1 MTDPPDGPWLIVLA
15 GPNGAGKSTF
25 FDVFLRRRGFRFVN
39 ADLIARGLPGD
50 DRADV
55 AYRAA
60 GLAEIER
67 RALVARGDTFV
78 METVFSDPAGAK
90 LGLLRDARARGYR
103 VAFVYIGLAGAPL
116 SQARVIQ
123 RVAQGGHDV
132 PDDKIRKRLPRS
144 LENARQALQF
154 VDAAWVL
161 DNSDA
166 DHPFQLVATTRAGQ
180 VIHIVPSAPRW
191 CRRILPRTHRWGR
204 GRPGSR
210 RNVTPPYRRTNS

>member
-1 MTDPPDGPWLIVLA
+1 MGDPPDGPWLIVLA

-25 FDVFLRRRGFRFVN
+25 FDVFLRSRGFRLVN
-39 ADLIARGLPGD
+39 ADLIAPGLPGE

-60 GLAEIER
+60 ELAEIER

-90 LGLLRDARARGYR
+90 LDFLRDARARGYR
-103 VAFVYIGLAGAPL
+103 IAFVYIGLASAAL

-132 PDDKIRKRLPRS
+132 PDDKIRSRLPRS
-144 LENARQALQF
+144 LENAKHALQF
-154 VDAAWVL
+154 VDAGWVF

-166 DHPFQLVATTRAGQ
+166 DHPFKLVATTRTGQ
-180 VIHIVPSAPRW
+180 AKRILPSAPRW
-191 CRRILPRTHRWGR
+191 CRRILPRTR
-204 GRPGSR
+204 G
-210 RNVTPPYRRTNS
+210 

>member
-1 MTDPPDGPWLIVLA
+1 MTDAPDGPWLIVLA

-25 FDVFLRRRGFRFVN
+25 FDVFLRARGFRFVN
-39 ADLIARGLPGD
+39 ADLIARGIPGA

-60 GLAEIER
+60 ELADIER

-90 LGLLRDARARGYR
+90 LDFLRDARARGYR
-103 VAFVYIGLAGAPL
+103 VAFVYIGLAGTML

-132 PDDKIRKRLPRS
+132 PDDKIRKRHPRS
-144 LENARQALQF
+144 LENAKQALRF
-154 VDAAWVL
+154 VDAGWVL
-161 DNSDA
+161 DNSHA
-166 DHPFQLVATTRAGQ
+166 EHPFQLVATTRAGH
-180 VIHIVPSAPRW
+180 VTLVVPSAPLW
-191 CRRILPRTHRWGR
+191 CRRILPRT
-204 GRPGSR
+204 R
-210 RNVTPPYRRTNS
+210 R

>member
-1 MTDPPDGPWLIVLA
+1 MSERPDGPWLIVLA

-25 FDVFLRRRGFRFVN
+25 FDVFLRSRGFRFVN
-39 ADLIARGLPGD
+39 ADLIARGLPGE
-50 DRADV
+50 DRADT

-60 GLAEIER
+60 ELAEIER

-90 LGLLRDARARGYR
+90 LGFLREARSRGYR
-103 VAFVYIGLAGAPL
+103 VAFVYIGLASAAL

-144 LENARQALQF
+144 LDNAKQALQF

-166 DHPFQLVATTRAGQ
+166 DHPFQVAAVTRAGEVTRVQ
-180 VIHIVPSAPRW
+180 PSAPRW
-191 CRRILPRTHRWGR
+191 CRRILPRTHG
-204 GRPGSR
+204 
-210 RNVTPPYRRTNS
+210 

>member
-1 MTDPPDGPWLIVLA
+1 MTDLPDGSCLIVLA

-25 FDVFLRRRGFRFVN
+25 YDVFLRRRGFRFVN
-39 ADLIARGLPGD
+39 ADLIAHELPGD
-50 DRADV
+50 DRAQT

-60 GLAEIER
+60 ELAEIER

-90 LGLLRDARARGYR
+90 LDFLRDARSRGYR
-103 VAFVYIGLAGAPL
+103 VAFVYIGLASVAL

-132 PDDKIRKRLPRS
+132 PDDKIRRRLPRS
-144 LENARQALQF
+144 LDNARHALRF
-154 VDAAWVL
+154 VDAAWVF
-161 DNSDA
+161 DNSDV

-180 VIHIVPSAPRW
+180 VIHVLPSAPPW
-191 CRRILPRTHRWGR
+191 CRRILPRMPR
-204 GRPGSR
+204 
-210 RNVTPPYRRTNS
+210 

>member
-1 MTDPPDGPWLIVLA
+1 MSETPDGPWLIVIA

-25 FDVFLRRRGFRFVN
+25 FDVFLRPRGFRFVN
-39 ADLIARGLPGD
+39 ADWIERGLPGE
-50 DRADV
+50 DRAQV

-60 GLAEIER
+60 ELAEIER

-90 LGLLRDARARGYR
+90 LSFLRDARARGYR
-103 VAFVYIGLAGAPL
+103 VAFVYIGLASAAL
-116 SQARVIQ
+116 SQARVLQ

-132 PDDKIRKRLPRS
+132 PDDRIRKRWPRS
-144 LENARQALQF
+144 LANAREALRF

-166 DHPFQLVATTRAGQ
+166 DHPFQVVATTRSGLPTMVLPA
-180 VIHIVPSAPRW
+180 APGW
-191 CRRILPRTHRWGR
+191 CRRLLPPKSG
-204 GRPGSR
+204 
-210 RNVTPPYRRTNS
+210 

>member
-1 MTDPPDGPWLIVLA
+1 MTDAPDGPWLIVLA

-39 ADLIARGLPGD
+39 ADLIARGLTGD
-50 DRADV
+50 DRADT

-60 GLAEIER
+60 ELAEIER

-90 LGLLRDARARGYR
+90 LEFLRDARARGYR
-103 VAFVYIGLAGAPL
+103 VAFVYIGLASVAL
-116 SQARVIQ
+116 SQARVLQ

-132 PDDKIRKRLPRS
+132 PDDRIRKRLRRS
-144 LENARQALQF
+144 LDNAKHALQF

-166 DHPFQLVATTRAGQ
+166 NHPFQLVATMRAGEVVQ
-180 VIHIVPSAPRW
+180 VLPSAPRW
-191 CRRILPRTHRWGR
+191 CRRVLAQTH
-204 GRPGSR
+204 P
-210 RNVTPPYRRTNS
+210 

>member
-1 MTDPPDGPWLIVLA
+1 MRELPDGPWLIVLA

-25 FDVFLRRRGFRFVN
+25 FDVFLRSRGFRLVN
-39 ADLIARGLPGD
+39 ADPIALGLPGE
-50 DRADV
+50 DRREA

-60 GLAEIER
+60 ELAEIER

-90 LGLLRDARARGYR
+90 LGFLRDARSRGYR
-103 VAFVYIGLAGAPL
+103 VAFVYIGLASAAL

-132 PDDKIRKRLPRS
+132 ADEKIRKRLPRS
-144 LENARQALQF
+144 LENAKQALRF

-166 DHPFQLVATTRAGQ
+166 EHPFQLVATTRAGQ
-180 VIHIVPSAPRW
+180 VAHVPPSAPRW
-191 CRRILPRTHRWGR
+191 
-204 GRPGSR
+204 SR
-210 RNVTPPYRRTNS
+210 RLLPGPHA

>member
-1 MTDPPDGPWLIVLA
+1 MADLPDGPWLIVVA

-39 ADLIARGLPGD
+39 ADLIARGLPAD
-50 DRADV
+50 DREDA

-60 GLAEIER
+60 ELAEIER

-90 LGLLRDARARGYR
+90 LDFLRDARSRGYR
-103 VAFVYIGLAGAPL
+103 VAFVYIGLASTAL

-132 PDDKIRKRLPRS
+132 PDEKIRERLPRS
-144 LENARQALQF
+144 LENAKRALQF

-166 DHPFQLVATTRAGQ
+166 NHPFQLVATTRAGHVTHMQ
-180 VIHIVPSAPRW
+180 PFAPRW
-191 CRRILPRTHRWGR
+191 CRRIVPKSGA
-204 GRPGSR
+204 
-210 RNVTPPYRRTNS
+210 

>member
-1 MTDPPDGPWLIVLA
+1 MPERPDGPWLIVLA

-25 FDVFLRRRGFRFVN
+25 FDVFLRSRGFRFVN

-50 DRADV
+50 DRAEV

-60 GLAEIER
+60 ELAAIER

-78 METVFSDPAGAK
+78 METVFSDPAGTK
-90 LGLLRDARARGYR
+90 LDFLRDVRWRGYR
-103 VAFVYIGLAGAPL
+103 VALVYIGLAGAAL

-132 PDDKIRKRLPRS
+132 PDDRIRKRLPRS
-144 LENARQALQF
+144 LENAKHALQF

-166 DHPFQLVATTRAGQ
+166 DHPFELVATTRAGR
-180 VIHIVPSAPRW
+180 VLHVLPSVPRW
-191 CRRILPRTHRWGR
+191 CRRILPRTQH
-204 GRPGSR
+204 
-210 RNVTPPYRRTNS
+210 

>member
-1 MTDPPDGPWLIVLA
+1 MPDPPDGPWLIVLA

-25 FDVFLRRRGFRFVN
+25 FDVFLRSRGFRFVN

-50 DRADV
+50 DRAEA

-60 GLAEIER
+60 QLAEIER
-67 RALVARGDTFV
+67 RALVARADTFV

-90 LGLLRDARARGYR
+90 VDFLRDAGARGYH
-103 VAFVYIGLAGAPL
+103 VAFVYIGLASVAL

-132 PDDKIRKRLPRS
+132 ADDKIRKRLPRS
-144 LENARQALQF
+144 LENAKLALRF

-180 VIHIVPSAPRW
+180 VIHVLPSAPPW
-191 CRRILPRTHRWGR
+191 CRRLLPRMHR
-204 GRPGSR
+204 
-210 RNVTPPYRRTNS
+210 

>member
-1 MTDPPDGPWLIVLA
+1 VTDRPDGRWLIVLA

-25 FDVFLRRRGFRFVN
+25 FDVFLRARGFRFVN
-39 ADLIARGLPGD
+39 ADLIARGLPGE
-50 DRADV
+50 DRAAI

-60 GLAEIER
+60 ELAEIAR

-90 LGLLRDARARGYR
+90 LSFLRDSRARGYR
-103 VAFVYIGLAGAPL
+103 IALVYIGLESVAL
-116 SQARVIQ
+116 SQARVLQ

-132 PDDKIRKRLPRS
+132 PDDRLRKRLPRS
-144 LENARQALQF
+144 LANARQALQF

-166 DHPFQLVATTRAGQ
+166 DHPFRLVATTRAGKTTHVQ
-180 VIHIVPSAPRW
+180 ASAPPW
-191 CRRILPRTHRWGR
+191 CRRMLPRTHG
-204 GRPGSR
+204 
-210 RNVTPPYRRTNS
+210 

>member
-1 MTDPPDGPWLIVLA
+1 MTDPADGPWLIVLA

-25 FDVFLRRRGFRFVN
+25 FDVFLRSRGFRFVN
-39 ADLIARGLPGD
+39 ADLIARGLAGAEPG
-50 DRADV
+50 DV

-60 GLAEIER
+60 ALADIER

-90 LGLLRDARARGYR
+90 LDFLRDARSRGYR
-103 VAFVYIGLAGAPL
+103 VAFVYIGLASAAL

-132 PDDKIRKRLPRS
+132 PDDRIRKRLPRS
-144 LENARQALQF
+144 LENAEHALEF
-154 VDAAWVL
+154 VDAAWIL

-166 DHPFQLVATTRAGQ
+166 DHPFRLVATTRAGQ
-180 VIHIVPSAPRW
+180 VIHVVPAAPPW
-191 CRRILPRTHRWGR
+191 CRRILARTHR
-204 GRPGSR
+204 
-210 RNVTPPYRRTNS
+210 

>member
-1 MTDPPDGPWLIVLA
+1 MSNRPDGPWLIVLA

-25 FDVFLRRRGFRFVN
+25 LDVFLRRRGFRFVN
-39 ADLIARGLPGD
+39 ADPIARGLPGD
-50 DRADV
+50 DRAEV

-60 GLAEIER
+60 ELADIER

-78 METVFSDPAGAK
+78 METVFSDPVGAK
-90 LGLLRDARARGYR
+90 LDFLRGTRARGYR
-103 VAFVYIGLAGAPL
+103 VAFVYIGLASVAL

-132 PDDKIRKRLPRS
+132 PDDRIRKRLPRS
-144 LENARQALQF
+144 LENAKQALQF

-166 DHPFQLVATTRAGQ
+166 EHPFQLVATIRAGE
-180 VIHIVPSAPRW
+180 VTKVLPFLPRW
-191 CRRILPRTHRWGR
+191 CRRILPRT
-204 GRPGSR
+204 R
-210 RNVTPPYRRTNS
+210 R

>member
-1 MTDPPDGPWLIVLA
+1 MSDPDDRPWLIVLA

-25 FDVFLRRRGFRFVN
+25 FDVFLRPRGFRFVN
-39 ADLIARGLPGD
+39 ADLIARGLPAS

-60 GLAEIER
+60 ELAAIER

-90 LGLLRDARARGYR
+90 LDFLRDARARGYR
-103 VAFVYIGLAGAPL
+103 IAFVYIGLSGVPL
-116 SQARVIQ
+116 SQARVLQ

-132 PDDKIRKRLPRS
+132 PDEKLRRRLPRS
-144 LENARQALQF
+144 LANAQQALGF
-154 VDAAWVL
+154 VDAGWVL

-166 DHPFQLVATTRAGQ
+166 DRPYALAATTRDGRVTRLA
-180 VIHIVPSAPRW
+180 PSVPRW
-191 CRRILPRTHRWGR
+191 CRRILPKA
-204 GRPGSR
+204 PA
-210 RNVTPPYRRTNS
+210 

>member
-25 FDVFLRRRGFRFVN
+25 FDVFLRVRGFRFVN
-39 ADLIARGLPGD
+39 ADLIARGLPGA

-60 GLAEIER
+60 RLADIER
-67 RALVARGDTFV
+67 RALVARGDTFA
-78 METVFSDPAGAK
+78 METVFSDPVGAK
-90 LGLLRDARARGYR
+90 LDFLRDARTRGYR
-103 VAFVYIGLAGAPL
+103 LALVYIGLAGAAL
-116 SQARVIQ
+116 SRARVIQ

-132 PDDKIRKRLPRS
+132 ADDKIRTRLPRS
-144 LENARQALQF
+144 LGNAKQALQF

-166 DHPFQLVATTRAGQ
+166 DHPFRLVATTRAGH
-180 VIHIVPSAPRW
+180 VTHVVPSAPPW
-191 CRRILPRTHRWGR
+191 CRRILPRT
-204 GRPGSR
+204 R
-210 RNVTPPYRRTNS
+210 R